1 MITGNLEYVM
11 SSFPHLYFQDSDEER
26 LRVFSILR
34 KYAGPSGEEKSII
47 AILDE
52 EAGNYL
58 TSRASRTL
66 QQITLEDIHKEI
78 FQRSKNKILSAF
90 STYVHRLKSDIE
102 QLRVSRKKRVDATM
116 AKKQPL
122 PLTLGTPLEEEIQIL
137 KMQWD
142 KLDGLSIGHYTDFGA
157 LIIYKL
163 KLLLLLRWWSFDQKV
178 GFDNFLHITKKD

>member
-26 LRVFSILR
+26 LRMFSILR

-52 EAGNYL
+52 EAGKYL
-58 TSRASRTL
+58 TSRESRTL
-66 QQITLEDIHKEI
+66 QQITLEDIHMEI
-78 FQRSKNKILSAF
+78 FQRSNNKVLSAF
-90 STYVHRLKSDIE
+90 SAYVHRLKRNIE
-102 QLRVSRKKRVDATM
+102 QLRISRKKRVETTM

-122 PLTLGTPLEEEIQIL
+122 PFTPGTPLEEEIQIL
-137 KMQWD
+137 KMQWE

-163 KLLLLLRWWSFDQKV
+163 RLLLLLRWWGFDQKK
-178 GFDNFLHITKKD
+178 GFDNFLDITKKD

>member
-26 LRVFSILR
+26 LRVLSILR
-34 KYAGPSGEEKSII
+34 KYAGPLGEEKSII

-52 EAGNYL
+52 EAGKFL
-58 TSRASRTL
+58 TAKASRTL
-66 QQITLEDIHKEI
+66 QQIILEDIHKEI
-78 FQRSKNKILSAF
+78 FQRSKNKVLSAF
-90 STYVHRLKSDIE
+90 SIYVYRLKKDIE
-102 QLRVSRKKRVDATM
+102 QLRVSRKKGSHTAMTQ
-116 AKKQPL
+116 KQPL
-122 PLTLGTPLEEEIQIL
+122 PFTPGTPLEEEIQIL

-163 KLLLLLRWWSFDQKV
+163 KLLLLLRWWSFDPKV
-178 GFDNFLHITKKD
+178 GFANFLNITKKD